1 MALLTEDKISHLSH
15 VILNCLKNTS
25 LVQLKGE
32 EEGALREIKRVLLSE
47 LAEEETIDRAVRGRL
62 ASYARPPIEGSSEWE
77 VLYRKLLE
85 EEQRRRRKP

>member
-47 LAEEETIDRAVRGRL
+47 LAEEETIDRTVRGRL